1 MAWRNAKRL
10 LKNMKKTIK
19 NLRKNPGPP
28 AIIQCDGM
36 AKDQKEAHPPG
47 LIQAPQAMAPIM
59 EAFHVESDKVA
70 KALVI
75 EAARAIYG
83 QDKYSKQSFSK
94 TELDGVVSLIR
105 SIKPMDSLE
114 TLFASQI
121 VVGHLLGMKKLSES
135 CLEDQKIGLKL
146 LRFSSDAMQ
155 MLIKKQTG
163 APQNIVV
170 NYSYSGQGNTLMQTI
185 LPNVR
190 NKCQS
195 SE

>member
-1 MAWRNAKRL
+1 MSTSK
-10 LKNMKKTIK
+10 
-19 NLRKNPGPP
+19 RKNPESLVTTEP
-28 AIIQCDGM
+28 DGM
-36 AKDQKEAHPPG
+36 AKDQKEAHPPA
-47 LIQAPQAMAPIM
+47 LIQAPKAIAPIM

-70 KALVI
+70 KALVV

-83 QDKYSKQSFSK
+83 QDNYYGKHSFSK
-94 TELDGVVSLIR
+94 AELDGVVSLIR

-121 VVGHLLGMKKLSES
+121 VVGHLLGMKKLSDS
-135 CLEDQKIGLKL
+135 CSEDQKIGLNL
-146 LRFSSDAMQ
+146 LRFSSEAMQ

-163 APQNIVV
+163 ATQNIVV
-170 NYSYSGQGNTLMQTI
+170 NYSYNGQGNALMQTV
-185 LPNVR
+185 LPNVG

>member
-1 MAWRNAKRL
+1 MSASKRRNPETLA
-10 LKNMKKTIK
+10 TTE
-19 NLRKNPGPP
+19 P
-28 AIIQCDGM
+28 DGM
-36 AKDQKEAHPPG
+36 AKDQKEAHPPP
-47 LIQAPQAMAPIM
+47 LLQTPKAIASIM

-70 KALVI
+70 KALVV

-83 QDKYSKQSFSK
+83 QDNYGKHSFSK
-94 TELDGVVSLIR
+94 AELDGVVSLIR

-114 TLFASQI
+114 ALFASQI

-135 CLEDQKIGLKL
+135 CSDDQKIGVNL
-146 LRFSSDAMQ
+146 LRFSSEAMQ

-163 APQNIVV
+163 ATQNIVV
-170 NYSYSGQGNTLMQTI
+170 NYSYNGQGNALMQTV
-185 LPNVR
+185 LPNVG

>member
-1 MAWRNAKRL
+1 
-10 LKNMKKTIK
+10 MKKRIE
-19 NLRKNPGPP
+19 NLKKEPESLVITGY
-28 AIIQCDGM
+28 DGM
-36 AKDQKEAHPPG
+36 AKDQKDDLPPA
-47 LIQAPQAMAPIM
+47 LIQAPKTIAPIM

-70 KALVI
+70 KALIV
-75 EAARAIYG
+75 EAATAIYRAQEWG
-83 QDKYSKQSFSK
+83 KQSFSK
-94 TELDGVVSLIR
+94 AELDGVISLIR

-135 CLEDQKIGLKL
+135 CSDDQKIGLNL
-146 LRFSSDAMQ
+146 LRFSSEAMQ

-163 APQNIVV
+163 ATQNIVV
-170 NYSYSGQGNTLMQTI
+170 NYSYNGQRNTLMQTV
-185 LPNVR
+185 LPNVG

>member
-1 MAWRNAKRL
+1 
-10 LKNMKKTIK
+10 MKKEEKSRNEQERPVTTE
-19 NLRKNPGPP
+19 
-28 AIIQCDGM
+28 CDGM
-36 AKDQKEAHPPG
+36 AKDQKKVDPPV
-47 LIQAPQAMAPIM
+47 LIQAPKAIAPIM

-70 KALVI
+70 KALIV

-83 QDKYSKQSFSK
+83 RDEYGKQSFSK
-94 TELDGVVSLIR
+94 AELDGVVSLIR

-121 VVGHLLGMKKLSES
+121 VIGHLLGMKKLSES
-135 CLEDQKIGLKL
+135 CSDDQKIGLNL
-146 LRFSSDAMQ
+146 LRFSSEAMQ

-163 APQNIVV
+163 ATQNIVV
-170 NYSYSGQGNTLMQTI
+170 NYSYNGQGNALMQTV
-185 LPNVR
+185 LPNVE